1 MHAVDYHHDP
11 DWIRDYRQHELARR
25 RAQQQSPDD
34 AVFAQQIIPL
44 CERAIR
50 TDWTDSQIAD
60 AETAIRIFRLRILN
74 ERSYQ
79 EISQVVGYPIDEVVR
94 ISKRVTLICK
104 QTIQHAM
111 EEDPFI

>member
-1 MHAVDYHHDP
+1 MHAIDFHHDP
-11 DWIRDYRQHELARR
+11 YWAREYRHRERARLQD
-25 RAQQQSPDD
+25 QQQSPED

-44 CERAIR
+44 CEQAIR
-50 TDWTDSQIAD
+50 TAWGQYQLAE

-79 EISQVVGYPIDEVVR
+79 EISQVVGRHIDEVVR

-104 QTIQHAM
+104 QTVQHAI
-111 EEDPFI
+111 EEEPSL